1 MTVEQAMDKYSNM
14 LFKICLTLLSNEA
27 DAQDAVQDTFCKYW
41 RSSKRF
47 NDEEHEKA
55 WLIRVAVN
63 KCKDMRR
70 FEKNHPVVDIAELSE
85 YYKSEEQGKI
95 LQEILLLP
103 EKLKLVLNLFYV
115 EGYHVEEIAKILH
128 ISESAVK
135 KRLQRGR
142 LQLRE
147 NLKGAKLL

>member
-1 MTVEQAMDKYSNM
+1 
-14 LFKICLTLLSNEA
+14 
-27 DAQDAVQDTFCKYW
+27 
-41 RSSKRF
+41 
-47 NDEEHEKA
+47 
-55 WLIRVAVN
+55 
-63 KCKDMRR
+63 MRR